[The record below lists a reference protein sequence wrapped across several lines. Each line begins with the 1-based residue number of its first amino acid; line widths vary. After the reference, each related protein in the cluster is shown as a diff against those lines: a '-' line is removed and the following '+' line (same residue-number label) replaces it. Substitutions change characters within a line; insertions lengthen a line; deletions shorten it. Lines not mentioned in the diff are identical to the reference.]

1 MLDTIL
7 QFLYELLLFAGKF
20 IIAGFVIAFIL
31 ALIIKG
37 LKAVSSSVVEMQL
50 EKEGKANLKITDL
63 KKTLEDDVNKISDS
77 VLEDEE
83 LRLIAAVEEKVS
95 KKKKKLEKLKFKN
108 DLKLKVAEAEKE
120 LEEKI
125 KQEELQLT
133 KTEQNDNV
141 DNKEQTSENTETN
154 KSAADEI
161 KDENKEE
168 KATIQKKCMYVVD
181 FNGSTDANEVKDLR
195 KIVTLL
201 TKVASEG
208 DELLLRLTSPGG
220 VVNGYG
226 LAASQLER
234 VKARKLKLTIAVDEV
249 AASGGYMM
257 ACTGDKIIAAPFA
270 YIGSI
275 GVVAEFPNFNRLL
288 KKYDVDYE
296 QVTAGEF
303 KRTMTPLGENTPE
316 AREKFKE
323 ELARI
328 HDMFKKHVSKNRP
341 NLDIE
346 KVANGE
352 HWLAQEALELGLVDE
367 IKTSDEYIIEN
378 FENFDK
384 IIQVEYKLIAK
395 KKFLSDL
402 RGSMTK
408 FVIELVS
415 KLARNKGI

>member
-141 DNKEQTSENTETN
+141 DNKEQTSENSETN

-328 HDMFKKHVSKNRP
+328 HAMFKKHVSKNRP

>member
-7 QFLYELLLFAGKF
+7 QFLYELFLFAGKF

-154 KSAADEI
+154 KSAANEI

-208 DELLLRLTSPGG
+208 DELLLRLKSPGG

-328 HDMFKKHVSKNRP
+328 HAMFKKHVSKNRP

>member
-328 HDMFKKHVSKNRP
+328 HAMFKKHVSKNRP

>member
-7 QFLYELLLFAGKF
+7 QFLYELFLFAGKF
-20 IIAGFVIAFIL
+20 IIAGFVIVFIL
-31 ALIIKG
+31 ALIIKS
-37 LKAVSSSVVEMQL
+37 LKGVSSAVVEMQL
-50 EKEGKANLKITDL
+50 EKDGKANLKITDL
-63 KKTLEDDVNKISDS
+63 KKSLEDDVNKISDS

-83 LRLIAAVEEKVS
+83 LRIIAAVEEKVS
-95 KKKKKLEKLKFKN
+95 KKKKKLEKIKFKN

-120 LEEKI
+120 LNEKI
-125 KQEELQLT
+125 KHEEQQQA
-133 KTEQNDNV
+133 EAVQNENE
-141 DNKEQTSENTETN
+141 DNKEQTLENVENN
-154 KSAADEI
+154 KSST
-161 KDENKEE
+161 EE
-168 KATIQKKCMYVVD
+168 TANEDKATIQKKCMYVVD

-234 VKARKLKLTIAVDEV
+234 VKAHKLKLTIAVDEV

-367 IKTSDEYIIEN
+367 IKTSDEYILEN